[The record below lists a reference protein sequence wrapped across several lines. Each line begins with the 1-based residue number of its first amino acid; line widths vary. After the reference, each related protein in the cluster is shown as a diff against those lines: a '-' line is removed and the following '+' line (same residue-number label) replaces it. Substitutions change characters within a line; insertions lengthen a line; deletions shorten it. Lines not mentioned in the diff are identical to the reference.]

1 MPKVKRNHTSSRS
14 LICLICRFKIFKN
27 GRILTDKMKLT
38 EMIRGQYNLLSHYDP
53 SDTTFPNA
61 ICSTCCRGVYSSA
74 GNEGG
79 RLPLLRAC
87 AYTHTLSDPTTA
99 THTRTCSNA
108 SACDICQTAGQRVNP
123 STRNPCLCPTCIKVN
138 HLPTTTQNKSEKP
151 QKTPLFTTT
160 KLLHIQEQQNA
171 SNIKMIKL
179 AKSLRDICGRSSVEP
194 GFRENLIEI
203 SKKAEGFYSNTT
215 LRLQISNKIG
225 YEDRVLVFCNDV
237 EALVMYVLNARGYDP
252 YNHLVRI
259 GLDGGGG
266 MFKVVVNIVDT
277 TGLHAKGSFK
287 DTSVKRT
294 LILAAVE
301 NIKETHENIQLI
313 LSQIKNFDRIK
324 YYICSDLKLI
334 NIISGISS
342 CSGKYP
348 CSYCY
353 AEKTQLFNGDGE
365 SRTTSA
371 IQSSASA
378 YRIAGSIKK
387 NAMFY
392 GNCINEPLLPGADN
406 ERILDICASPELHLM
421 QSIVHRIY
429 EAMYK
434 EWPGVTNWLKQIHI
448 KQTNY
453 HHGTF
458 VGNDCEKML

>member
-38 EMIRGQYNLLSHYDP
+38 EIIRGQYNLLSHYDP

-138 HLPTTTQNKSEKP
+138 HLPNTTQNKSEKT

-259 GLDGGGG
+259 GLYGGGG
-266 MFKVVVNIVDT
+266 MCECVIV
-277 TGLHAKGSFK
+277 
-287 DTSVKRT
+287 
-294 LILAAVE
+294 
-301 NIKETHENIQLI
+301 
-313 LSQIKNFDRIK
+313 
-324 YYICSDLKLI
+324 
-334 NIISGISS
+334 
-342 CSGKYP
+342 
-348 CSYCY
+348 
-353 AEKTQLFNGDGE
+353 
-365 SRTTSA
+365 
-371 IQSSASA
+371 
-378 YRIAGSIKK
+378 
-387 NAMFY
+387 
-392 GNCINEPLLPGADN
+392 
-406 ERILDICASPELHLM
+406 
-421 QSIVHRIY
+421 
-429 EAMYK
+429 
-434 EWPGVTNWLKQIHI
+434 
-448 KQTNY
+448 
-453 HHGTF
+453 
-458 VGNDCEKML
+458 